1 MNHDSVYEVTSL
13 EQMKALS
20 NKLRVQILNQFDEE
34 PRTSKQLADL
44 LGLPASKVHY
54 HVRELHRTG
63 LLVLVETR
71 EKGGVIEKYYL
82 PVAKQI
88 RVALQESDA
97 FDNEERT
104 IRYEMGRAFVDEY
117 LTAYQRS
124 IQLVEQLREAGK
136 PTEGIG
142 PVTSMGLLYLTDEQQ
157 QEVRQELKDLLH
169 TWEQRYSQQEKTDQ
183 TRAWRA
189 FLSLFPEL
197 L

>member
-1 MNHDSVYEVTSL
+1 MNQDSVYEVTSL

-20 NKLRVQILNQFDEE
+20 NKLRVQILNQFDDE

-63 LLVLVETR
+63 LLLLVETR

-88 RVALQESDA
+88 RIALQESDA
-97 FDNEERT
+97 FNNEERT
-104 IRYEMGRAFVDEY
+104 VRYEMGRAFVDEY
-117 LTAYQRS
+117 LNAYQKS
-124 IQLVEQLREAGK
+124 LQLIDQLHTAGQ
-136 PTEGIG
+136 PTEGRG
-142 PVTSMGLLYLTDEQQ
+142 PVTSMGWLYLTDEQQ
-157 QEVRQELKDLLH
+157 QEVRKELKELLQ
-169 TWEQRYSQQEKTDQ
+169 TWEQRYSQQEKTDE

-197 L
+197 

>member
-1 MNHDSVYEVTSL
+1 MNQDSVYEVTSL

-20 NKLRVQILNQFDEE
+20 NKLRVQILNQFDDE

-71 EKGGVIEKYYL
+71 EKGGVIEKYYQ

-88 RVALQESDA
+88 RIALQESDA
-97 FDNEERT
+97 FNNEERT
-104 IRYEMGRAFVDEY
+104 VRYEMGRAFVDEY
-117 LTAYQRS
+117 LSAYQKS
-124 IQLVEQLREAGK
+124 LQLIDQLRA
-136 PTEGIG
+136 EGQPIEGRG
-142 PVTSMGLLYLTDEQQ
+142 PATSMGWLYLTDEQQ
-157 QEVRQELKDLLH
+157 QEVRQELKELLH
-169 TWEQRYSQQEKTDQ
+169 TWEQRYSQQEKTDE
-183 TRAWRA
+183 TRVWRA

-197 L
+197 